1 MLGKLLRNEFKS
13 TYKPMLI
20 IYLITIVSTALGCFL
35 FGTSSHD
42 VMPKELERVLT
53 ITFVLS
59 YTFVVIALVI
69 LVYIMACERFYKSM
83 YSEQGY
89 LTHTLPV
96 SPLSNLNARLITSIV
111 WLLISGI
118 ILILSVGAISVAEE
132 PNGFLNFIRS
142 ISYREL
148 DQSAL
153 YATGYHFPVLM
164 LIILLLILASCCN
177 ALLLV
182 YAALSLGQLASLHKI
197 RAAIGIGIG
206 LAFLEQITVTVILMH
221 IPDSWLSVYTT
232 SAADLDEAVQNA
244 IIQTARTGLWF
255 SIGMFSVFAILYY
268 VICALIVK
276 KHVNLE

>member
-20 IYLITIVSTALGCFL
+20 IYLMTILSTALGCFL
-35 FGTSSHD
+35 FHDSSRSSLPD
-42 VMPKELERVLT
+42 EVENVLT

-69 LVYIMACERFYKSM
+69 LVFIMTCERFYKSM

-111 WLLISGI
+111 WLLISGV
-118 ILILSVGAISVAEE
+118 ILALSISSISLANN
-132 PNGFLNFIRS
+132 PDGFINGLRA
-142 ISYREL
+142 ISYRDLE
-148 DQSAL
+148 QGAL
-153 YATGYHFPVLM
+153 YATGYHFPVLL
-164 LIILLLILASCCN
+164 LIILLLTLAAGCN
-177 ALLLV
+177 SLLLV

-206 LAFLEQITVTVILMH
+206 LAFVEQIIATVIITH
-221 IPDSWLSVYTT
+221 IPEQWFSV
-232 SAADLDEAVQNA
+232 SPAAGFEEIHNA
-244 IIQTARTGLWF
+244 IIHSTQTGLWF
-255 SIGMFSVFAILYY
+255 SIGMFSAFAILYY
-268 VICALIVK
+268 AVCALIVK